1 MDNSTFLGA
10 SLSDVKVIMTI
21 MHILIVKLLCQ
32 MVMGW
37 IPVLECPLPGT
48 HGRLGLC
55 LNLSSIKWPHNS
67 RTLTLGPFAWYL
79 GYPQAWL

>member
-48 HGRLGLC
+48 PGVMSQLV
-55 LNLSSIKWPHNS
+55 
-67 RTLTLGPFAWYL
+67 
-79 GYPQAWL
+79 